1 MIEVIDQM
9 NQTIRLQ
16 KPAKRIVSLVP
27 SQTEFLH
34 AIVCADD
41 LIGLT
46 KFCIHPKKWHQTK
59 IRVGGTKNLN
69 LETIRKLQ
77 PDLIIGNKEENSK
90 ADIEILQQQFPVYM
104 SDIYTLADAL
114 QMMDDLGT
122 LTGKSSRANQISSQ
136 VRIDFQHLPQVN
148 KKIIYLI
155 WQDPLMAVGPNTFIG
170 EMLRLSGFENV
181 ISDANVRYIELA
193 DEDLKRLNPEI
204 ILLSSEPFPFTPQHC
219 ANFHEK
225 FQIPSRM
232 VDGEM
237 FSWYGSRMLLFKDYL
252 DKLLIH

>member
-1 MIEVIDQM
+1 
-9 NQTIRLQ
+9 
-16 KPAKRIVSLVP
+16 
-27 SQTEFLH
+27 LH
-34 AIVCADD
+34 AIGCTNE

-46 KFCIHPKKWHQTK
+46 KFCIHPKEWHQTK

-104 SDIYTLADAL
+104 SDIYTLSDAL
-114 QMMDDLGT
+114 KMMEDLGN
-122 LTGKSSRANQISSQ
+122 LTGKSSLANQITAQ
-136 VRIDFQHLPQVN
+136 VRIDFQNLPQFN

-170 EMLRLSGFENV
+170 EMLQLSGFENV
-181 ISDANVRYIELA
+181 ISDTKVRYIELS
-193 DEDLKRLNPEI
+193 DDDLKRLNPEI
-204 ILLSSEPFPFTPQHC
+204 ILLSSEPFPFTTQHC
-219 ANFHEK
+219 LNFHEK
-225 FQIPSRM
+225 FQIPSSM

-252 DKLLIH
+252 DKLLIY

>member
-16 KPAKRIVSLVP
+16 TPAKRIVSLVP

-34 AIVCADD
+34 AIGCADE

-46 KFCIHPKKWHQTK
+46 KFCVHPIEWHQTK

-69 LETIRKLQ
+69 LETIRNLQ

-90 ADIEILQQQFPVYM
+90 EDIEILQQQFPVYM
-104 SDIYTLADAL
+104 SDIYTVSDAL
-114 QMMDDLGT
+114 KMMEDLGI
-122 LTGKSSRANQISSQ
+122 LTGKSSLANQILDQ
-136 VRIDFQHLPQVN
+136 VRIDFQNLPQFN

-181 ISDANVRYIELA
+181 ISDANVRYIELSA
-193 DEDLKRLNPEI
+193 DDLKQLNPEV
-204 ILLSSEPFPFTPQHC
+204 ILLSSEPYPFTPQHC
-219 ANFHEK
+219 DSFYEK
-225 FQIPSRM
+225 FQITSRI

-237 FSWYGSRMLLFKDYL
+237 FSWYGSRMLKFKGYL
-252 DKLLIH
+252 DNLLIH

>member
-16 KPAKRIVSLVP
+16 NPAKRIVSLVP

-34 AIVCADD
+34 AIGCADE

-46 KFCIHPKKWHQTK
+46 KFCIHPKEWHQTK

-90 ADIEILQQQFPVYM
+90 EDIEILQQQFPVYM
-104 SDIYTLADAL
+104 SDIYTLSDAL
-114 QMMDDLGT
+114 KMMEDLGV
-122 LTGKSSRANQISSQ
+122 LTCKSSLANQIADQ
-136 VRIDFQHLPQVN
+136 VRIDFQNLPQFK
-148 KKIIYLI
+148 KKIVYLI

-170 EMLRLSGFENV
+170 EMLRLAGFENV
-181 ISDANVRYIELA
+181 ISDANIRYIELL
-193 DEDLKRLNPEI
+193 DEDLKKLNPEI
-204 ILLSSEPFPFTPQHC
+204 ILLSSEPFPFTPEHC
-219 ANFHEK
+219 LNYHEK
-225 FQIPSRM
+225 FQIPSCM

-252 DKLLIH
+252 NNLLV

>member
-34 AIVCADD
+34 AIGCTDE

-46 KFCIHPKKWHQTK
+46 KFCVHPKEWHQTK

-90 ADIEILQQQFPVYM
+90 EDIEILQQQFPVYM
-104 SDIYTLADAL
+104 SDIYTLSDAL
-114 QMMDDLGT
+114 KMMHDLGN
-122 LTGKSSRANQISSQ
+122 LTGKSSLANQIADQ
-136 VRIDFQHLPQVN
+136 VRIDFQNLPQFN

-181 ISDANVRYIELA
+181 ISDAKIRYIELSA
-193 DEDLKRLNPEI
+193 NDLKQLSPEI
-204 ILLSSEPFPFTPQHC
+204 ILLSSEPYPFTPQHC
-219 ANFHEK
+219 DSFYEK

-232 VDGEM
+232 VDGEI
-237 FSWYGSRMLLFKDYL
+237 FSWYGSRMLLFKGYL
-252 DKLLIH
+252 DKLFIH

>member
-1 MIEVIDQM
+1 MIEIIDQM

-16 KPAKRIVSLVP
+16 APAKRIVSLVP
-27 SQTEFLH
+27 SQTEFLY
-34 AIVCADD
+34 AIGCAGD

-46 KFCIHPKKWHQTK
+46 KFCVHPKEWHQTK

-69 LETIRKLQ
+69 LETIIKLK

-90 ADIEILQQQFPVYM
+90 EDIEILQQQFPVYM
-104 SDIYTLADAL
+104 SDIYTLSDAL
-114 QMMDDLGT
+114 KMMEDLGI
-122 LTGKSSRANQISSQ
+122 LTGKSIVANQISAQ
-136 VRIDFQHLPQVN
+136 VSVDFQSLPQFN

-170 EMLRLSGFENV
+170 EMLRLAGFENV
-181 ISDANVRYIELA
+181 ISDANVRYIELSA
-193 DEDLKRLNPEI
+193 EDLKRLNPEI
-204 ILLSSEPFPFTPQHC
+204 ILLSSEPYPFTSQHC
-219 ANFHEK
+219 DSFYEK

-237 FSWYGSRMLLFKDYL
+237 FSWYGSRMLMFKGYL
-252 DKLLIH
+252 DNL

>member
-16 KPAKRIVSLVP
+16 TPAKRIVSLVP

-34 AIVCADD
+34 AIGCTDE

-46 KFCIHPKKWHQTK
+46 KFCVHPKEWHQTK

-69 LETIRKLQ
+69 LETIRNLQ

-90 ADIEILQQQFPVYM
+90 EDIEILQQQFPVYM
-104 SDIYTLADAL
+104 SDIYTVSDAL
-114 QMMDDLGT
+114 KMMEDLGI
-122 LTGKSSRANQISSQ
+122 LTGKSSLANQIVNQ
-136 VRIDFQHLPQVN
+136 VRIDFQNLPQFN

-181 ISDANVRYIELA
+181 ITAANVRYIELSA
-193 DEDLKRLNPEI
+193 DDLKQLNPEV
-204 ILLSSEPFPFTPQHC
+204 ILLSSEPYPFTPQHC
-219 ANFHEK
+219 DSFYEK
-225 FQIPSRM
+225 FQIPSSI

-237 FSWYGSRMLLFKDYL
+237 FSWYGSRMLKIKGYL
-252 DKLLIH
+252 DNLLIH

>member
-16 KPAKRIVSLVP
+16 TPAKRIVSLVP

-34 AIVCADD
+34 AIVCTDE

-46 KFCIHPKKWHQTK
+46 KFCVHPKEWHQTK

-69 LETIRKLQ
+69 LETIRNLQ

-90 ADIEILQQQFPVYM
+90 EEIEILQQQFPVYM
-104 SDIYTLADAL
+104 SDIYTVSDAL
-114 QMMDDLGT
+114 KMMEDLGI
-122 LTGKSSRANQISSQ
+122 LTGKSSLANQIVNQ
-136 VRIDFQHLPQVN
+136 VRIDFQNLPQFN

-181 ISDANVRYIELA
+181 ISDANVRYIELSA
-193 DEDLKRLNPEI
+193 DDLKQLNPEV
-204 ILLSSEPFPFTPQHC
+204 ILLSSEPYPFTTQHC
-219 ANFHEK
+219 DSFYEK
-225 FQIPSRM
+225 FQIPSRI

-237 FSWYGSRMLLFKDYL
+237 FSWYGSRMLKFKGYL
-252 DKLLIH
+252 DNHLIH

>member
-9 NQTIRLQ
+9 NQIIRLQ
-16 KPAKRIVSLVP
+16 NPAKRIVSLVP

-34 AIVCADD
+34 AIGCADD

-46 KFCIHPKKWHQTK
+46 KFCVHPKEWHQTK

-77 PDLIIGNKEENSK
+77 PDLIIGNKEENTK
-90 ADIEILQQQFPVYM
+90 EDIEILQQQFPVYM
-104 SDIYTLADAL
+104 SDIYTLSDAL
-114 QMMDDLGT
+114 KMIHDLGV
-122 LTGKSSRANQISSQ
+122 LTGKSSLSNQISDQ
-136 VRIDFQHLPQVN
+136 VRIDFQNLPQFN

-181 ISDANVRYIELA
+181 ISDAKIRYIELSA
-193 DEDLKRLNPEI
+193 NDLKQLSPEI
-204 ILLSSEPFPFTPQHC
+204 ILLSSEPYPFTPQHC
-219 ANFHEK
+219 DSFYEK
-225 FQIPSRM
+225 FQIPSCM